1 MPRQLAELLQLSV
14 EEVCADFDA
23 MLRHDWRRLG
33 ISAEEVREFC
43 VWRNAPM
50 RVLSSQGDLVDSYDP
65 ALKEHRTVCFLAFD
79 GHCYMYRAVKRVLER
94 QAARVLYRGEARQT
108 LPPIGEWRRFDAAD
122 VQPGLFWCEDLREAR
137 RQLMAAGESPKVAIS
152 SPAQYCG
159 LRLRRGTRIR
169 ELPEEHEVLRR
180 WCEALNQEYRGQRL
194 AGLAHEIF
202 LKLLKAKRE
211 VPGAAERQKT
221 LAAQDG
227 KCALCG
233 CGLTGACELDHV
245 VPVRQAFAGSVQ
257 TLQALCGDCHSE
269 KTLRE
274 SAQPTSL
281 ESRVAPGVMEYV
293 RSPKL
298 PPLVFEAQT
307 CAKDSAYVGV
317 DVVRCRRNGLA
328 NAPFPLP
335 ILCPADGV
343 EPVDGVLPD
352 LGFVE
357 GCCDARQSCLN
368 LLPYVGPGW
377 YPKVS
382 LAAMLEL
389 GVCRWDHIVL
399 GISARSH
406 VDAATLRRALERM
419 DAAWQGEEHMA
430 KLSVNAMIGLWAR
443 STEVVYSVRS
453 SSSELDGAGADFSQ
467 AFAYE
472 GGMVWDFVYA
482 RRLLSNGTYRPIHD
496 AVLGFEHCMVA
507 KARRILDAPPR
518 YLAQVKTDCLLTQ
531 RLPKRFTERLRAK
544 AGLAGG
550 GGDHAA
556 GHGALGGPGVRGA
569 ERRPISAPL
578 EHSQLVR
585 DLAGGHRHE
594 LTENMRSDPGIF
606 DFVKWLRVGE
616 EACPTL
622 EQARLRELFPSK
634 PGWPDT
640 TLVISHSKR
649 MAVNAAANRALAP
662 EGSKLLELETHVI
675 HIDLGCYE
683 SVPTQNGCDNFIPT
697 NGCSQTTQNSPQSMR
712 VWPGL
717 RLIGAGGKIPK
728 GVFVAVAEVEPDGV
742 RLDNG
747 MRLKNQELLRATRP
761 SHAVTYASCQGLTLH
776 NRVRLDLESCH
787 LTLRHLYVG
796 ASRAT
801 SSELLEA

>member
-1 MPRQLAELLQLSV
+1 
-14 EEVCADFDA
+14 
-23 MLRHDWRRLG
+23 
-33 ISAEEVREFC
+33 
-43 VWRNAPM
+43 
-50 RVLSSQGDLVDSYDP
+50 
-65 ALKEHRTVCFLAFD
+65 
-79 GHCYMYRAVKRVLER
+79 
-94 QAARVLYRGEARQT
+94 
-108 LPPIGEWRRFDAAD
+108 
-122 VQPGLFWCEDLREAR
+122 
-137 RQLMAAGESPKVAIS
+137 MAAGESPKMAIS

-169 ELPEEHEVLRR
+169 ELPEEHEV
-180 WCEALNQEYRGQRL
+180 QEYRGQRL

-307 CAKDSAYVGV
+307 CAKDSTYVGV

-382 LAAMLEL
+382 LAAMLDL

-443 STEVVYSVRS
+443 STEVVYSARS
-453 SSSELDGAGADFSQ
+453 SRAG
-467 AFAYE
+467 
-472 GGMVWDFVYA
+472 
-482 RRLLSNGTYRPIHD
+482 RRGRGLL
-496 AVLGFEHCMVA
+496 
-507 KARRILDAPPR
+507 
-518 YLAQVKTDCLLTQ
+518 
-531 RLPKRFTERLRAK
+531 
-544 AGLAGG
+544 
-550 GGDHAA
+550 
-556 GHGALGGPGVRGA
+556 
-569 ERRPISAPL
+569 
-578 EHSQLVR
+578 
-585 DLAGGHRHE
+585 
-594 LTENMRSDPGIF
+594 
-606 DFVKWLRVGE
+606 
-616 EACPTL
+616 
-622 EQARLRELFPSK
+622 
-634 PGWPDT
+634 
-640 TLVISHSKR
+640 
-649 MAVNAAANRALAP
+649 
-662 EGSKLLELETHVI
+662 
-675 HIDLGCYE
+675 
-683 SVPTQNGCDNFIPT
+683 
-697 NGCSQTTQNSPQSMR
+697 
-712 VWPGL
+712 PGL
-717 RLIGAGGKIPK
+717 RLRGGHGVGLRLRAEAAEQRHLPPHPRRGAG
-728 GVFVAVAEVEPDGV
+728 
-742 RLDNG
+742 L
-747 MRLKNQELLRATRP
+747 
-761 SHAVTYASCQGLTLH
+761 
-776 NRVRLDLESCH
+776 
-787 LTLRHLYVG
+787 
-796 ASRAT
+796 
-801 SSELLEA
+801 